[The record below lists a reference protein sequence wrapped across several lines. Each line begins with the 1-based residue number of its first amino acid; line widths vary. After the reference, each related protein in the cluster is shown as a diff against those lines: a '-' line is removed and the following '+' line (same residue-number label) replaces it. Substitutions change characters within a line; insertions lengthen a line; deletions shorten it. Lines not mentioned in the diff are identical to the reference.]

1 MFWWSSFDSV
11 LNRKDFQDKG
21 VLDSQ
26 PRHCSTPILAE
37 ETQMNKHISFTNSPT
52 VHTFSC
58 ATDALAVVSHTH
70 VRTHVHT
77 DTHAHAHY
85 TFTTYTITRHTDE
98 VKVCTPHLQMT
109 GTLTA
114 WDPRPWSTGKRSSQV
129 QAQPRCT
136 RPQKPYSE
144 PFVTHLAAPKVNVQI
159 EIRYY

>member
-11 LNRKDFQDKG
+11 LNRKDFQDKE

-98 VKVCTPHLQMT
+98 VKVCTPHLQWPAPSLHET
-109 GTLTA
+109 Q
-114 WDPRPWSTGKRSSQV
+114 DPEAQASAQV
-129 QAQPRCT
+129 RFKHSHDALGHRNHT
-136 RPQKPYSE
+136 VSLLS
-144 PFVTHLAAPKVNVQI
+144 HI
-159 EIRYY
+159 